1 MEATNTLLSG
11 PATNIPNEHVYKI
24 YQLNQERNV
33 ARIIIFNGNK
43 DTNLTLTDW
52 FSEIELADIELHQTQ
67 VVFSD
72 DIIRY
77 DDTIRTIKRK
87 VLGHMD
93 RNTVS
98 YPELY
103 LFAKTSLHV
112 DLFNIYNTIT
122 QNNKIEFKSN
132 MLAQLLHNMRIA
144 PDVIENIPEL
154 DTYSYETLFKY
165 LPIDNTKLDVSIPI
179 GQQFSSYR
187 DLLYPANPYDNISSV
202 EMPFK
207 QTAENNLITFE
218 KDLLLNYGPTVRNTL
233 YVCLVDDVLQYTES
247 IGLDDKYITELYFP
261 ILATRNVYTK
271 EEIANVR
278 QELIVDDKEV
288 SEDDTIRQYN
298 ADIDAL
304 YKIHYLRTS
313 ELPNLKKGIHEVDM
327 IMHPDAPTIL
337 PLEVIFKNIHATV
350 DVPFVKYNPAPRQEN
365 LYRMYCNKMSKGGKK
380 IPFLKK
386 QQITNLSKYGSSR
399 EIFLFVNATCN
410 NMPTDLYLTISH
422 NGNIRVKCSLAK
434 SVTTDTLNNF
444 LKTSINTIIERFN
457 HFLKQTGYKMNT
469 FVDIEHP
476 LLEIQNIEYSFEIG
490 SVINNINFN
499 KHLNCLTNLF
509 EIIEHSSSGPLVLNY
524 KRVDNYKKMTSIQS
538 MITKIYQTTNSERSV
553 IEALVLN
560 FNMTEEQS
568 LMEVAK
574 YLNDFNQINGRY
586 VNKSFDIL
594 ENQGFN
600 ALLRS
605 SQTENTMTLVMTN
618 IDNIGY
624 IQVLD
629 IYLDSLFR
637 IMTIPDGTGVSRDE
651 IAELCSKKRKVITAD
666 EEDNVIVPS
675 VNKIT
680 VLEDTDGD
688 LLDEEDE
695 EGIIF
700 FDEEDEEDE
709 EDGYNTDDTDAQEP
723 HLNEPFNDKRLY
735 KPCIKHPKSPDARQ
749 TFLNEDLQEKRIYK
763 LPFKSLTPEQAQ
775 KNYAQRNH
783 FCYDS
788 VALSD
793 YIVHKMTTI
802 MNPDLSDTL
811 FARTTKYDPKCK
823 RNINVYMSTKKWQIG
838 KAEERYLSFTDY
850 EFGDLLTLIAHFPEV
865 FTGVIKNPAWDQPD
879 LISLQPQMTEYFTP
893 NILCNALHYF
903 KGYHDILVLTRGGEA
918 LNNPKIRQQIEA
930 ISGGEYVN
938 PFAGTEFDRPDEN
951 AEEVSYFTSA
961 WNTIKTLGYT
971 LYSSVISFTVNA
983 FDFMKSHFAKL
994 QVFYSVLCAGAF
1006 VWVASTLFATG
1017 GWLATLSSPAVRA
1030 GTVNLLTQALNSKI
1044 LLSVFNSAT
1053 GFVNT
1058 SNDFVQDVTSNRLQT
1073 WSQWSLSWT
1082 PWVWSKVTG
1091 IPFDK
1096 CLNIFTKM
1104 GNLMWKYGPTK
1115 LFALWSLVGIIYA
1128 AGVILKEA
1136 GTVITFTPYAPAGPV
1151 LAIIGSMTE
1160 GLASFLRELT
1170 PVFSYLMFAFE
1181 LFQYFVANA
1190 ASITTFVSTIFTGEM
1205 TPIDAVITFKYIPK
1219 MLCSWS
1225 MPADSK
1231 LLTHCNKFAFIIEQ
1245 SAWLAVISG
1254 FVLDVMFDVLFFTG
1268 LGGSPGRCGKI
1279 VGSFKTSRDEAIAQA
1294 EKDGA
1299 DGWYGWFFGGKTTE
1313 EKEQMAR
1320 DRVFG
1325 KQFRDTHQNSD
1336 TVSGR
1341 LGGLLNRSDKSAP
1354 PAYPTTDSYAY
1365 VQQERK
1371 ATYTQWVKE

>member
-1 MEATNTLLSG
+1 MSSSILVDQMLQHGICVDGSKMTRDHVYRVLATKRHYFDCDVDHESHYAHNCKEHLLYKVNKALRFDDWVFHTSFLPSEGKKKKKKTTASRKTKPDWQRNFHEELKIASQQLEEAKQEVLAATGHLWNSSNRAELVDRVTTLTARVQFLKEKIKSNASKKFKNKRWVKKQVDAMKRAGGIKISPDGKSFVFLNQDAFGDEEPLLVETNLERAESYMIYFLKAQVTATQLQSRTSQIVESEPLLVALHDLTGVVAEAENEQALDDFMRDFYQWRGFQAVEPKKRRKRRSAKVQGKATNFTDEQLEAMGRVL
-11 PATNIPNEHVYKI
+11 AYVTKKNIVTDENI
-24 YQLNQERNV
+24 RQA
-33 ARIIIFNGNK
+33 ARDIK
-43 DTNLTLTDW
+43 AVP
-52 FSEIELADIELHQTQ
+52 ELA
-67 VVFSD
+67 
-72 DIIRY
+72 
-77 DDTIRTIKRK
+77 
-87 VLGHMD
+87 
-93 RNTVS
+93 
-98 YPELY
+98 
-103 LFAKTSLHV
+103 AK
-112 DLFNIYNTIT
+112 
-122 QNNKIEFKSN
+122 
-132 MLAQLLHNMRIA
+132 
-144 PDVIENIPEL
+144 
-154 DTYSYETLFKY
+154 
-165 LPIDNTKLDVSIPI
+165 
-179 GQQFSSYR
+179 
-187 DLLYPANPYDNISSV
+187 
-202 EMPFK
+202 
-207 QTAENNLITFE
+207 
-218 KDLLLNYGPTVRNTL
+218 
-233 YVCLVDDVLQYTES
+233 DVLQK
-247 IGLDDKYITELYFP
+247 GK
-261 ILATRNVYTK
+261 LATQGMQKVLEAKREYTK
-271 EEIANVR
+271 KFADYYENSSAGK
-278 QELIVDDKEV
+278 IVDRVFTKWLG
-288 SEDDTIRQYN
+288 DDEIKASTKPDPR
-298 ADIDAL
+298 
-304 YKIHYLRTS
+304 
-313 ELPNLKKGIHEVDM
+313 NLKE
-327 IMHPDAPTIL
+327 
-337 PLEVIFKNIHATV
+337 
-350 DVPFVKYNPAPRQEN
+350 Q
-365 LYRMYCNKMSKGGKK
+365 CNW
-380 IPFLKK
+380 
-386 QQITNLSKYGSSR
+386 
-399 EIFLFVNATCN
+399 V
-410 NMPTDLYLTISH
+410 
-422 NGNIRVKCSLAK
+422 NIR
-434 SVTTDTLNNF
+434 
-444 LKTSINTIIERFN
+444 
-457 HFLKQTGYKMNT
+457 YKPA
-469 FVDIEHP
+469 V
-476 LLEIQNIEYSFEIG
+476 
-490 SVINNINFN
+490 
-499 KHLNCLTNLF
+499 
-509 EIIEHSSSGPLVLNY
+509 
-524 KRVDNYKKMTSIQS
+524 
-538 MITKIYQTTNSERSV
+538 
-553 IEALVLN
+553 
-560 FNMTEEQS
+560 
-568 LMEVAK
+568 
-574 YLNDFNQINGRY
+574 
-586 VNKSFDIL
+586 
-594 ENQGFN
+594 
-600 ALLRS
+600 
-605 SQTENTMTLVMTN
+605 
-618 IDNIGY
+618 
-624 IQVLD
+624 
-629 IYLDSLFR
+629 
-637 IMTIPDGTGVSRDE
+637 
-651 IAELCSKKRKVITAD
+651 
-666 EEDNVIVPS
+666 
-675 VNKIT
+675 
-680 VLEDTDGD
+680 
-688 LLDEEDE
+688 
-695 EGIIF
+695 
-700 FDEEDEEDE
+700 EEDEEDE

-850 EFGDLLTLIAHFPEV
+850 EFGDLLTLIAHIPEV

-1058 SNDFVQDVTSNRLQT
+1058 IDDFVQDVTSNRLQT

-1096 CLNIFTKM
+1096 CSNIFTNM
-1104 GNLMWKYGPTK
+1104 FNLMWKYGPVK
-1115 LFALWSLVGIIYA
+1115 LFALWTLVGIIYA

-1151 LAIIGSMTE
+1151 LAIIGSITE
-1160 GLASFLRELT
+1160 GLASFLKELT
-1170 PVFSYLMFAFE
+1170 PVLSYLMYTFE

-1245 SAWLAVISG
+1245 SAWLAVITG
-1254 FVLDVMFDVLFFTG
+1254 FVLDVLFDVLFFTG

-1299 DGWYGWFFGGKTTE
+1299 PWRVFGRKFGGKTAK

-1354 PAYPTTDSYAY
+1354 PAYPTTDPYAY
-1365 VQQERK
+1365 VQEESK
-1371 ATYTQWVKE
+1371 PKYTQWVKE